1 MRLARNARWSFTE
14 VAVALKWEGGWR
26 QMQVSN
32 EDRSG
37 KGEGG
42 ERRMSGQNHD
52 GDYTIMYG
60 TVFSQQ
66 Q

>member
-14 VAVALKWEGGWR
+14 VAVALKWEGGGWR
-26 QMQVSN
+26 QMQVTN

-60 TVFSQQ
+60 TVFSQ
-66 Q
+66 